1 MTLNHTFC
9 WKKSRTDADIIRNME
24 KQTVYRRERLACSR
38 YARSDTWG
46 KTETRGSHWFVYWIR
61 IDFPW
66 MAVPRLTCFNREHVA
81 FRVKRTSANSERP
94 RVILGFVQS
103 RAWKRLSCK

>member
-1 MTLNHTFC
+1 MTLNDTFC

-24 KQTVYRRERLACSR
+24 KRTVYQREWLTCSR

-66 MAVPRLTCFNREHVA
+66 MAVPRLTCSTENTSLSAWNAHQRILKG
-81 FRVKRTSANSERP
+81 RV
-94 RVILGFVQS
+94 
-103 RAWKRLSCK
+103 